1 MILDKLEN
9 SGEYEMLHPLFKEA
23 FDYLKSID
31 FSKTETGKTELRGK
45 DLFVT
50 VSDSNL
56 KSQEQAKL
64 EVHDKYIDIQL
75 PISKAETFGWKARA
89 DLIHAAEQFNKEKDI
104 QFFNDKYTTLIPV
117 VPENFIIFFPED
129 GHAPC
134 IGEDQIRKVVVK
146 VRIGSKE

>member
-9 SGEYEMLHPLFKEA
+9 SGMYEQLHPLFKEA

-31 FSKTETGKTELRGK
+31 FSNAEVGKIELKGK

-56 KSQEQAKL
+56 KTVDNAKL
-64 EVHDKYIDIQL
+64 EAHNKYIDIQIPL
-75 PISKAETFGWKARA
+75 SKAETFGWKARK
-89 DLIHAAEQFNKEKDI
+89 DLSDAIEDFNEEKDI
-104 QFFNDKYTTLIPV
+104 QLFNDKYETRITVLPGD
-117 VPENFIIFFPED
+117 FLIFFPGD

-134 IGEDQIRKVVVK
+134 IGEGQIRKVVVK
-146 VRIGSKE
+146 IRI